1 MKYSNRQYPL
11 FSACGLNC
19 GLCPQY
25 KNYSDG
31 KFKCPGCAGEG
42 FSEAHPACGVLS
54 CSQKKGVEYCCDCDE
69 YPCKRYNGADLSD
82 SFITHKNQLKDFDKL
97 KAIGLDAYKA
107 EIDEKMNIL
116 EILLNNYND
125 GRRKS
130 FFCVAV
136 NLLDLCDIK
145 AVMNRIA
152 AGTTPDSTLKEKA
165 TVAASL
171 FIEMADTKAVSLKL
185 RKRVKS

>member
-25 KNYSDG
+25 KNYNNG

-54 CSQKKGVEYCCDCDE
+54 CSQKKGVEYCCYCDE
-69 YPCKRYNGADLSD
+69 YPCKKYDGADLTD
-82 SFITHKNQLKDFDKL
+82 SFITHKNQFKDFDKL
-97 KAIGLDAYKA
+97 KAIGIDAYKA
-107 EIDEKMNIL
+107 EMDEKMDIL
-116 EILLNNYND
+116 EILLSNYND

-145 AVMNRIA
+145 TVMNRIA
-152 AGTTPDSTLKEKA
+152 AEIKPDWTLKEKA
-165 TVAASL
+165 AAAARL
-171 FIEMADTKAVSLKL
+171 FNEMADINVVSLKL
-185 RKRVKS
+185 RKNVAS